1 MHLEGVA
8 ILLWAVIMEQVL
20 ERYTISAVIY
30 PKFDQLMS
38 IILNSVFVFVFY
50 FLFSV
55 FYFLFFCS
63 SIFVLVARTPLL
75 M

>member
-38 IILNSVFVFVFY
+38 IILNSVFVAVERRI
-50 FLFSV
+50 V
-55 FYFLFFCS
+55 
-63 SIFVLVARTPLL
+63 
-75 M
+75 